1 MINHHGGVVL
11 VGKYVYGYS
20 DGKGWTCQDLE
31 SGRAVWQE
39 PSKLGKGS
47 LTYAD
52 GLLYLRAEA
61 GKGTVVIINATPDG
75 YKELGRFDPPDRSNQ
90 SSWTYPIVTDGRLYL
105 RDQDV
110 LQCYDVRGNI
120 FNPRR

>member
-1 MINHHGGVVL
+1 MINHHGGVVA

-31 SGRAVWQE
+31 SGKAAWQ
-39 PSKLGKGS
+39 SNNLGKGS
-47 LTYAD
+47 LAYAD

-61 GKGTVVIINATPDG
+61 GKGTVAIIEATSNG
-75 YKELGRFDPPDRSNQ
+75 YKELGRFDPPDRSKKN
-90 SSWTYPIVTDGRLYL
+90 SWAHPVITDGRLYL

-110 LQCYDVRGNI
+110 LQCYDVRGN
-120 FNPRR
+120 